1 MCGGRQQNVH
11 CTYSGLMIFAGEA
24 VSNCLRIVFSKLG
37 KSHNPGFVFQS
48 YCLFWSGN
56 SPSFVNPIRI
66 SKKHRAESSD
76 LLYLHYEKQFFEISF
91 VFDTAGSYVTFLQ
104 REHWNLIQSFILC
117 HCYGRQLQTWILHAF
132 LCDRRG
138 GWRVRMG
145 IGIERTMAPG
155 GGFIPQP
162 RWAQHMAA
170 AQIPQSYQG
179 DGCDDLLGP

>member
-1 MCGGRQQNVH
+1 MDFLEVLRFSYSGPFCRHNMCGGRQQNVH

-37 KSHNPGFVFQS
+37 KSHNP
-48 YCLFWSGN
+48 GN

-117 HCYGRQLQTWILHAF
+117 HCYGRQLQT
-132 LCDRRG
+132 
-138 GWRVRMG
+138 
-145 IGIERTMAPG
+145 
-155 GGFIPQP
+155 
-162 RWAQHMAA
+162 
-170 AQIPQSYQG
+170 
-179 DGCDDLLGP
+179 